1 MAAIA
6 FYNGRPVFH
15 GKRKKVRIAKRQPQH
30 GGEIGRFR
38 TRAEQPHFWH
48 APLTRSG
55 MHCRKGMLR
64 IQVITQIPQQ
74 IRNLLWEIADI
85 TRPSGI
91 GQRRRREVITPW
103 RPANTQINTARIQ
116 GLQQTKMLRHFER
129 TIV

>member
-6 FYNGRPVFH
+6 FHNGRPVFH
-15 GKRKKVRIAKRQPQH
+15 GNRKKVRIAKWQPQH
-30 GGEIGRFR
+30 GRDRPIRCAS
-38 TRAEQPHFWH
+38 RAATLPAWS
-48 APLTRSG
+48 PGRSG
-55 MHCRKGMLR
+55 MHGSKGMLR
-64 IQVITQIPQQ
+64 LQVITQITQQ

-116 GLQQTKMLRHFER
+116 GLQQTKSLRHFER
-129 TIV
+129 AIV